1 MSPGNYVVW
10 SALEWSGYAA
20 KKGGA
25 GDAWTTSVSPAIAL
39 SNAADVSYV
48 QTESE
53 DWGGG
58 SSKRI
63 NEL

>member
-1 MSPGNYVVW
+1 MQASAV
-10 SALEWSGYAA
+10 ALEWPGVHG
-20 KKGGA
+20 KEGGGT

-39 SNAADVSYV
+39 SNASDVSYV